1 MDTKALANTRCNPH
15 QLGNERGTYLR
26 DVSASSV
33 GAIKLPAVVE
43 AFYLPGV
50 RNLCQ
55 IGHVLGASFDRYA
68 ARKIATVT
76 DNVSVA
82 RVVEGCCG
90 TVQ

>member
-55 IGHVLGASFDRYA
+55 NRSRP
-68 ARKIATVT
+68 
-76 DNVSVA
+76 
-82 RVVEGCCG
+82 GCVIRQIRCKKNCNSH
-90 TVQ
+90 